1 MSQSWGQ
8 SSATTKHS
16 QVSLDMF
23 EQWKREQQEEI
34 SNRGAD
40 KNRDSEELY
49 NQHMLRQNLNA
60 YICHKELDKYTT
72 CLQEKN
78 LIVVD
83 GSSNYEINTKNKL
96 NEKLCKSTHFP
107 YVRCMSS
114 KENQELLLQ
123 HAALHPLCQTK
134 KLNVLS
140 CMEKNA
146 DIETKTNVPQ
156 CEESYRSLL
165 RCGLNHLWNEYWRA
179 LTKFTDKEDFQLY
192 ELSRDENKSKG
203 TLEW

>member
-114 KENQELLLQ
+114 KRKSRVTITARGTAPTVPNEETQR
-123 HAALHPLCQTK
+123 P
-134 KLNVLS
+134 VLYG
-140 CMEKNA
+140 EKRR
-146 DIETKTNVPQ
+146 
-156 CEESYRSLL
+156 YR
-165 RCGLNHLWNEYWRA
+165 NKNECPA
-179 LTKFTDKEDFQLY
+179 M
-192 ELSRDENKSKG
+192 
-203 TLEW
+203 